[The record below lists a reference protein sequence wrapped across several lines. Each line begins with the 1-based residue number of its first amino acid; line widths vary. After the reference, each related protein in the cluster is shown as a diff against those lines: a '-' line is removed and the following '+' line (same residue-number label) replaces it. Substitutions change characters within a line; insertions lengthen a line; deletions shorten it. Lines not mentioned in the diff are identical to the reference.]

1 MLGSTPKDEITK
13 RLRQMIKRQ
22 IPFCAETDDAEAFL
36 SALSFQSKLYP
47 ERYIWIDTDF
57 DGIGIDLEDLSLEDE
72 EDQED
77 QENEWDDAVARLK
90 ARSLEEAVE
99 IASVWF
105 SGADLSDWYS
115 NVNQQYLPVQKKI
128 TWRVEREL
136 EKLAA

>member
-1 MLGSTPKDEITK
+1 MLVSTPKDEITK
-13 RLRQMIKRQ
+13 RLRQVIQRQ
-22 IPFCAETDDAEAFL
+22 IFLACETDDAEAFL

-72 EDQED
+72 EHE
-77 QENEWDDAVARLK
+77 EGEWDDAVARLK

-99 IASVWF
+99 ITSLWL
-105 SGADLSDWYS
+105 SGANLSDWYT

-128 TWRVEREL
+128 ASPVKWEL
-136 EKLAA
+136 HKVAA